1 MTDAVSPADYDLHS
15 VSTVERQLAE
25 SIAAAVQMARA
36 AGMPDHALR
45 QPLLDAAAAITGDRL
60 DAAVMLAAVRAERRR
75 REANRL

>member
-1 MTDAVSPADYDLHS
+1 MNDPLSPAEYDLHS

-25 SIAAAVQMARA
+25 SLADAIEAARN
-36 AGMPDHALR
+36 AGMPDPALR
-45 QPLLDAAAAITGDRL
+45 QALLDLAVAISNDNL